1 MGKMRWSGR
10 LEWTRGRRG
19 TEGNRVTENEA
30 KLTRVQTVDEEQG
43 EIPAE
48 VNGRG

>member
-10 LEWTRGRRG
+10 LEWTRGRGR
-19 TEGNRVTENEA
+19 EGKRITENEA
-30 KLTRVQTVDEEQG
+30 KLTREQTVDEEQG